1 MNQDYEA
8 GDFMFP
14 VIYYDDEKNSNYES
28 DSETGLQIDV
38 AEVNDNER
46 PTKRRRLEV
55 TDMMVLDEVEEEL
68 ERQLDAKAAKTNLT
82 AINVK
87 NIIKHVI
94 TNEHVLAMVNN
105 SIYNSEEAAVFEP
118 KLTRAKA
125 KELAM
130 TQPNIPW
137 SLTPAKKTKSSKV
150 QALIDQEL
158 EEDSSDEEYKPD
170 QDQHSEDEGECNVTL
185 SDIDSE
191 PSMPA
196 VPVVPETT
204 VEELNLPEP
213 EYDIEGLFKI
223 PEIPHVPTEE
233 ENIGQ
238 RTRSKLSLSEIP
250 IEAIEKAFVP
260 PDITLDMYDWDNN
273 DKDPAWIGFLNNY
286 TNPEAEVEDDT
297 EADPE
302 YNILEDH
309 DEELF
314 DKEEFRADKAVK
326 IPRKELND
334 LIAEMVEFVDIY
346 LPESNDATKK
356 KKATDEPETLVENI
370 PQMETDIPIVHS
382 EPNPNETELSRALD
396 EDFRALLNIQFQQHI
411 QLMTQHFLMT
421 YKHPKLHSQSVTCE
435 ENLDSIKSLKKD
447 ENSAFNIFNLDE
459 ALKTVQGWKNQFK
472 DEQFSHGIITKM
484 VHDSVKE
491 EELRL
496 KKTRFLPRLHPRLKN
511 FIMGSKALLYPH
523 LLPHQPFSSILKP
536 NVRDNT
542 LSYFPSE
549 IQLLGLGV
557 SDFCPYIESH
567 KRRWK
572 KKMLLMDAAQ
582 LIAEYLMP
590 VRKPSALYERIVTL
604 RASREPNPVKMY
616 FKIGSIPPKIHYIV
630 EDNIMV
636 EPKYQPL
643 ESLPKM
649 WQDYIQNND
658 REENESYLALMSLL
672 SSSTDNM
679 VIDSSFCTPTV
690 NMLTNTSTR
699 ESAGK
704 KSAKQ
709 TANSTGNK
717 EDSEAKEGSS
727 SGTTSVQTRK
737 TTPRLAKI
745 RSAQN
750 MKLMTQVSGSKNLS
764 SSNSESIKLNDKED
778 SVETFQELTG
788 SSKGDNED
796 EIAELMLAS
805 TTIKKDTINRKKAK
819 QARESENI
827 KRMYEAEKESEER
840 ATKFAES
847 FLQKLHITLESS
859 NPESLRLVLKLYLDY
874 YEKYDKITEG
884 VNETREQQEKISEL
898 LDQLA
903 INLYKDVNKV
913 LKDYPELST
922 VFLLFLKPHQA
933 AMIYKSTE
941 HMMLQKMNEFI
952 NAAQVYFAKQPS
964 RMMRVMQALTQL
976 AAEANPTLELIHAT
990 MDPILKGH
998 QLIMDMF
1005 QQVLPTGKP
1014 PQSLFSPS
1022 LFENLTCPVLP
1033 HDKNRIF
1040 TVDSPELYENIELPT
1055 PAVQDDHYGGD
1066 NCKCDCHDTNE
1077 PHLKTRMEHCISCG
1091 IRYLNG
1097 RLYLQTPE
1105 GLRPAKVEFPG
1116 DEEEKLENISRV
1128 SLKTT
1133 DKNAPTA
1140 VPSTSRR
1147 RKSSKND
1154 INTDEQ
1160 AQKQCSLKTSPVK
1173 DNDDSDKGMS
1183 KSKRGG
1189 KSPPKSL
1196 EHRRLSKS
1204 AENNANSNVPISSSS
1219 SSVTS
1224 TTNEVTYPLKSKREK
1239 RAERREAKAE
1249 SKNFALELNK
1259 LNEMPV
1265 VNNSVSE
1272 LTKEVESNKE
1282 ALIAVNDCGIEN
1294 NLTCDIKD
1302 NPTVENVDDNDKS
1315 NSINELVNNSSWT
1328 RQEDSLLLQHIQKDY
1343 SESTFITVS
1352 QLLGNRTVT
1361 EVKERCQA
1369 LLALLEKM
1377 L

>member
-8 GDFMFP
+8 GDFEFP

-46 PTKRRRLEV
+46 PTKRRRLKV

-125 KELAM
+125 K
-130 TQPNIPW
+130 
-137 SLTPAKKTKSSKV
+137 
-150 QALIDQEL
+150 
-158 EEDSSDEEYKPD
+158 
-170 QDQHSEDEGECNVTL
+170 
-185 SDIDSE
+185 
-191 PSMPA
+191 
-196 VPVVPETT
+196 
-204 VEELNLPEP
+204 
-213 EYDIEGLFKI
+213 
-223 PEIPHVPTEE
+223 
-233 ENIGQ
+233 
-238 RTRSKLSLSEIP
+238 TRSKLSLSEIP

-356 KKATDEPETLVENI
+356 KKATDEPETLVQDI
-370 PQMETDIPIVHS
+370 PQMETDIPIVQS
-382 EPNPNETELSRALD
+382 EPKPIETELSRALD
-396 EDFRALLNIQFQQHI
+396 EDFRTLLNIQFQQHI

-435 ENLDSIKSLKKD
+435 ENIDSIKYV
-447 ENSAFNIFNLDE
+447 AFNIFNLDE
-459 ALKTVQGWKNQFK
+459 ALKTVQEWKNQFK

-484 VHDSVKE
+484 VHDSVRE

-496 KKTRFLPRLHPRLKN
+496 KRTRFLPRLHPRLKS

-549 IQLLGLGV
+549 VQLLGLGV
-557 SDFCPYIESH
+557 SEFCPYIESH

-590 VRKPSALYERIVTL
+590 VRKPSALYERIITL

-616 FKIGSIPPKIHYIV
+616 FKTGSIPPKIHYIV
-630 EDNIMV
+630 EDNVMV

-778 SVETFQELTG
+778 SAETSQELTG
-788 SSKGDNED
+788 SSKGFR
-796 EIAELMLAS
+796 I
-805 TTIKKDTINRKKAK
+805 
-819 QARESENI
+819 
-827 KRMYEAEKESEER
+827 
-840 ATKFAES
+840 
-847 FLQKLHITLESS
+847 
-859 NPESLRLVLKLYLDY
+859 
-874 YEKYDKITEG
+874 
-884 VNETREQQEKISEL
+884 ET
-898 LDQLA
+898 
-903 INLYKDVNKV
+903 
-913 LKDYPELST
+913 
-922 VFLLFLKPHQA
+922 
-933 AMIYKSTE
+933 M
-941 HMMLQKMNEFI
+941 
-952 NAAQVYFAKQPS
+952 
-964 RMMRVMQALTQL
+964 
-976 AAEANPTLELIHAT
+976 
-990 MDPILKGH
+990 
-998 QLIMDMF
+998 
-1005 QQVLPTGKP
+1005 
-1014 PQSLFSPS
+1014 SP
-1022 LFENLTCPVLP
+1022 
-1033 HDKNRIF
+1033 
-1040 TVDSPELYENIELPT
+1040 
-1055 PAVQDDHYGGD
+1055 
-1066 NCKCDCHDTNE
+1066 
-1077 PHLKTRMEHCISCG
+1077 
-1091 IRYLNG
+1091 
-1097 RLYLQTPE
+1097 
-1105 GLRPAKVEFPG
+1105 
-1116 DEEEKLENISRV
+1116 
-1128 SLKTT
+1128 
-1133 DKNAPTA
+1133 
-1140 VPSTSRR
+1140 
-1147 RKSSKND
+1147 KND
-1154 INTDEQ
+1154 ILAPQNT
-1160 AQKQCSLKTSPVK
+1160 KTTPPATPK
-1173 DNDDSDKGMS
+1173 TYTWKKKFKI
-1183 KSKRGG
+1183 KSFQG
-1189 KSPPKSL
+1189 PF
-1196 EHRRLSKS
+1196 
-1204 AENNANSNVPISSSS
+1204 
-1219 SSVTS
+1219 
-1224 TTNEVTYPLKSKREK
+1224 
-1239 RAERREAKAE
+1239 EAGD
-1249 SKNFALELNK
+1249 FL
-1259 LNEMPV
+1259 
-1265 VNNSVSE
+1265 
-1272 LTKEVESNKE
+1272 
-1282 ALIAVNDCGIEN
+1282 
-1294 NLTCDIKD
+1294 
-1302 NPTVENVDDNDKS
+1302 
-1315 NSINELVNNSSWT
+1315 
-1328 RQEDSLLLQHIQKDY
+1328 
-1343 SESTFITVS
+1343 
-1352 QLLGNRTVT
+1352 
-1361 EVKERCQA
+1361 
-1369 LLALLEKM
+1369 
-1377 L
+1377 